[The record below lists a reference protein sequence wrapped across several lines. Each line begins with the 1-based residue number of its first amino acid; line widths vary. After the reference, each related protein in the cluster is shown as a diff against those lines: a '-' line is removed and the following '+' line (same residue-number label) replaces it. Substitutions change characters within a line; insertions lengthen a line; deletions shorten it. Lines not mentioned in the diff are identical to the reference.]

1 MRSKMTINT
10 SNIKIN
16 GGLSKE
22 RPRPM
27 VPKHYNQ
34 RRTTVLSIIA
44 ACIVA
49 TLTEESSAFTLSH
62 SGRGSS
68 TPIISSSS
76 KSLLS
81 QQWFGKASIAASRF
95 RPLSASTNDAD
106 SEIEMLRAAAAKA
119 RASAQKIREETAA
132 LEKELGKEVT
142 AFQKKS
148 SEGASQPQMKQMTRE
163 EIISLLGPGGANQGL
178 FEGIPSAQST
188 ALDDLVQSG
197 DLALWGSVRRNADS
211 GIGNGLRTY
220 PVSLSFLE
228 TKTGGKVTA
237 KSLGVEDGSD
247 MGEVTLE
254 DFQYS
259 TIAITAGAS
268 VAAVAALAFLPENV
282 GATVCY
288 LVAAIPVGWVAIG
301 STSPGLLA
309 LAITTVKGRAGK
321 GEDTIA
327 RNDRICRHEA
337 GHFLCGYA
345 CGLPVRTYSTGD
357 DNDEGGVPRVEFH
370 QPNADSKNEFSA
382 KDVAALSVVAMGG
395 SVAEALAFGD
405 AKGGRN
411 DLLQLDAI
419 FRRSSEFVGAEK
431 QKDAT
436 RWGALRAYEI
446 IVKNGDVLDGLVEA
460 FREKKG
466 IEECIAIMEGQ

>member
-1 MRSKMTINT
+1 
-10 SNIKIN
+10 
-16 GGLSKE
+16 
-22 RPRPM
+22 
-27 VPKHYNQ
+27 
-34 RRTTVLSIIA
+34 
-44 ACIVA
+44 
-49 TLTEESSAFTLSH
+49 
-62 SGRGSS
+62 
-68 TPIISSSS
+68 
-76 KSLLS
+76 
-81 QQWFGKASIAASRF
+81 
-95 RPLSASTNDAD
+95 
-106 SEIEMLRAAAAKA
+106 
-119 RASAQKIREETAA
+119 
-132 LEKELGKEVT
+132 
-142 AFQKKS
+142 
-148 SEGASQPQMKQMTRE
+148 
-163 EIISLLGPGGANQGL
+163 
-178 FEGIPSAQST
+178 
-188 ALDDLVQSG
+188 
-197 DLALWGSVRRNADS
+197 
-211 GIGNGLRTY
+211 
-220 PVSLSFLE
+220 
-228 TKTGGKVTA
+228 
-237 KSLGVEDGSD
+237 

-370 QPNADSKNEFSA
+370 QPKADSKNESSA

-411 DLLQLDAI
+411 DLLELDAI